1 MWKPRRFKAKTMKQK
16 VVLISGIILIL
27 GFWLLRPHIVNKTID
42 IYGLNKE
49 EALDKISKD
58 GIANKYALEV
68 LFYLTNG
75 HIKYG
80 EYRFRG
86 LVSFFSV
93 YRKLVR
99 GEFLLHKITIPE
111 GFDIY
116 EIANRLQEDGIC
128 NKDSF
133 LKLAQ
138 DSSYAHKLGIDEDG
152 FEGYLFPDT
161 YFFYKHENPKLIIYT
176 MYQDFKEHMKEN
188 HLKPTKKEIIIAS
201 IVEKEAKFL
210 NDKPLVASVIYNRL
224 KKDMP
229 LQMDSTV
236 IYALKKEDKWKG
248 ILTKKDLS
256 IKSPYNTYLVKGLPP
271 TPICNP
277 GINSIKSAIH
287 PASSDY
293 LYFVSDKAGNIYF
306 NKSLKNHIK
315 AIKNIEG

>member
-1 MWKPRRFKAKTMKQK
+1 MQKTYKQISFIIFGT
-16 VVLISGIILIL
+16 VLIF

-49 EALDKISKD
+49 EAIDKISRD
-58 GIANKYALEV
+58 GIANKYILEAL
-68 LFYLTNG
+68 LDITHA

-80 EYRFRG
+80 EYRFKG
-86 LVSFFSV
+86 LVSPFEV
-93 YRKLVR
+93 YRKLTR

-116 EIANRLQEDGIC
+116 DIANRLQENGIC
-128 NKDSF
+128 SKKAF
-133 LKLAQ
+133 LKYAK
-138 DSSYAHKLGIDEDG
+138 DKSYANKLGLKSDG

-161 YFFYKHENPKLIIYT
+161 YFFYKHENPKDIIYM
-176 MYQDFKEHMKEN
+176 MYQDFKEKMKEN
-188 HLKPTKKEIIIAS
+188 HLKPTKDQIIIAS
-201 IVEKEAKFL
+201 IVEKEAKYL
-210 NDKPLVASVIYNRL
+210 KDKPLVASVIYNRL

-236 IYALKKEDKWKG
+236 VYALKIEKKWNG
-248 ILTKKDLS
+248 TLTKKDLS

-277 GINSIKSAIH
+277 GINSIKSAIY
-287 PASSDY
+287 PAKSNY

-315 AIKNIEG
+315 TVKKVEG